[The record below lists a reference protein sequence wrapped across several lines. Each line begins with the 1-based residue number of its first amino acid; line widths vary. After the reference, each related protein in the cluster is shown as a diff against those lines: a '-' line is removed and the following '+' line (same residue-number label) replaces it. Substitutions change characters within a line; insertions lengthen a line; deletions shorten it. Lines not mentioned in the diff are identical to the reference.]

1 MNTQPALRSTS
12 QPSRRTLPALRAMG
26 GAPVR
31 VSQGVLRTPALC
43 GR

>member
-1 MNTQPALRSTS
+1 MNTHTALRSTS
-12 QPSRRTLPALRAMG
+12 QPSRRALPALRAMG

-31 VSQGVLRTPALC
+31 ISQAAPRQTALC